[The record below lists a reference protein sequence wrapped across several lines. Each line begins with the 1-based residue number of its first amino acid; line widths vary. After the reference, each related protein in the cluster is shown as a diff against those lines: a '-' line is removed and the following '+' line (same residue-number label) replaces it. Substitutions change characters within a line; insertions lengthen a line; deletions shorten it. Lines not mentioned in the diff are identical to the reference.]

1 MSKFVSQAPVSSSHE
16 VSAFGLRSRL
26 ANGEIDCETVVTT
39 CLETIAATETDP
51 EQAIR
56 AWAWLDGE
64 HALEQARELDAMRRR
79 GRAIGPLHGLPV
91 GLKDVIDT
99 KGIPT
104 ANGCQLDEG
113 RVPTVDAAIVSRLKA
128 AGAVVLGKTVTT
140 ELAFMNPSQT
150 RNPAAVG
157 CTPGGSSSGSAVAVA
172 AGHVPMAI
180 GTQTAGSVIRPAAF
194 CGVVGYKPSFGA
206 IARTGVLTQAP
217 SLDTIGVFAT
227 RVEDVALLA
236 DALFGFDAGDRATC
250 PSPAPRLLEMATEH
264 PLATPT
270 LAMVKTPFA
279 DRADAD
285 MLAALEE
292 LGHRLAEHCFAT
304 ELPDAF
310 AQSASAQ
317 RCIQI
322 VELSKHY
329 ARYTRDDTTGGAL
342 SGTLLGAIAEGS
354 SIHAVDYLHALD
366 WTTVLETELDAL
378 FERCDAI
385 LCPAAPGAAPKG
397 MDTTGDPVF
406 NGLWTLCGVPC
417 ITLPLLQSAD
427 GHPMGVQLVG
437 RRGDD
442 ARLLRTARWLVAKLE
457 NEEQ

>member
-1 MSKFVSQAPVSSSHE
+1 VSKFVSQAPVSSSHE

-140 ELAFMNPSQT
+140 ELAFMNPSHT

-157 CTPGGSSSGSAVAVA
+157 CTPGGSSSGSAAAVA

-194 CGVVGYKPSFGA
+194 CGVVGYNCS
-206 IARTGVLTQAP
+206 T
-217 SLDTIGVFAT
+217 SIGN
-227 RVEDVALLA
+227 
-236 DALFGFDAGDRATC
+236 GD
-250 PSPAPRLLEMATEH
+250 
-264 PLATPT
+264 
-270 LAMVKTPFA
+270 
-279 DRADAD
+279 
-285 MLAALEE
+285 
-292 LGHRLAEHCFAT
+292 
-304 ELPDAF
+304 
-310 AQSASAQ
+310 
-317 RCIQI
+317 
-322 VELSKHY
+322 
-329 ARYTRDDTTGGAL
+329 
-342 SGTLLGAIAEGS
+342 
-354 SIHAVDYLHALD
+354 
-366 WTTVLETELDAL
+366 
-378 FERCDAI
+378 
-385 LCPAAPGAAPKG
+385 
-397 MDTTGDPVF
+397 
-406 NGLWTLCGVPC
+406 
-417 ITLPLLQSAD
+417 
-427 GHPMGVQLVG
+427 
-437 RRGDD
+437 
-442 ARLLRTARWLVAKLE
+442 
-457 NEEQ
+457 

>member
-1 MSKFVSQAPVSSSHE
+1 
-16 VSAFGLRSRL
+16 
-26 ANGEIDCETVVTT
+26 
-39 CLETIAATETDP
+39 
-51 EQAIR
+51 
-56 AWAWLDGE
+56 
-64 HALEQARELDAMRRR
+64 
-79 GRAIGPLHGLPV
+79 
-91 GLKDVIDT
+91 
-99 KGIPT
+99 
-104 ANGCQLDEG
+104 
-113 RVPTVDAAIVSRLKA
+113 
-128 AGAVVLGKTVTT
+128 
-140 ELAFMNPSQT
+140 
-150 RNPAAVG
+150 
-157 CTPGGSSSGSAVAVA
+157 
-172 AGHVPMAI
+172 
-180 GTQTAGSVIRPAAF
+180 
-194 CGVVGYKPSFGA
+194 
-206 IARTGVLTQAP
+206 
-217 SLDTIGVFAT
+217 
-227 RVEDVALLA
+227 
-236 DALFGFDAGDRATC
+236 
-250 PSPAPRLLEMATEH
+250 MATEH
-264 PLATPT
+264 PLATPI

-366 WTTVLETELDAL
+366 WATVLETELDAL

-417 ITLPLLQSAD
+417 ITLPLLQS
-427 GHPMGVQLVG
+427 Q
-437 RRGDD
+437 
-442 ARLLRTARWLVAKLE
+442 
-457 NEEQ
+457 NER